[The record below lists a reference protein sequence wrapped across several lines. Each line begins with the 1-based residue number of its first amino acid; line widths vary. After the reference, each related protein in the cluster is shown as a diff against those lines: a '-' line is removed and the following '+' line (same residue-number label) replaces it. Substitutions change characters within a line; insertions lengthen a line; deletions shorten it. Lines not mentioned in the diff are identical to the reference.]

1 MTKVQKSL
9 IFSWAILL
17 ICIFPNVSMKS
28 TTKSN
33 APKCSSDAPHRCFPD
48 EPCWPTIE
56 QWNALNESVH
66 GRLRSQSFTSLM
78 KALHLIK

>member
-1 MTKVQKSL
+1 MSVMQVQKSL

-17 ICIFPNVSMKS
+17 ICIFPNVLMKS
-28 TTKSN
+28 ATKSN
-33 APKCSSDAPHRCFPD
+33 VPKCSSDAPHRCFPD
-48 EPCWPTIE
+48 EPCWPSIE

-78 KALHLIK
+78 ADVC